1 VVVLLAV
8 AGLVVLVLAWAE
20 FVHWRAARS
29 LTRPDHGS
37 GTEAVVVLGYRNPDR
52 DRINWLNRWRVRAG
66 LRSIDRGA
74 TKTRLVF
81 SGGPY
86 EAQLM
91 ARYATEQ
98 RGYTGDV
105 VVEDVSRTTWE
116 NVEQVI
122 PSVEDVERI
131 KFVSN
136 PLHAQKARL
145 YLRILRPE
153 LAARMVQAADYRVG
167 EWAPLKPLF
176 ALYGLR
182 DLAKARRNLAAR

>member
-1 VVVLLAV
+1 VVVLLSL
-8 AGLVVLVLAWAE
+8 AGVVVLVLAWAE
-20 FVHWRAARS
+20 VVHWRAVRS
-29 LTRPDHGS
+29 LTRPDHGN
-37 GTEAVVVLGYRNPDR
+37 GTEAVVVLGYRNPDS

-74 TKTRLVF
+74 AKTRLVL

-122 PSVEDVERI
+122 PFVEDAERI

-145 YLRILRPE
+145 YLQILRPE
-153 LAARMVQAADYRVG
+153 LAARMVRAADYRVG

-182 DLAKARRNLAAR
+182 DLAKTRRNLAAR